1 MNALD
6 SKTGFQFQ
14 SNGHTGK
21 SVSQFLRA
29 WANGKAVLPQDWHLE
44 IANGRITNQHNHGL
58 VVGRKLCQLC
68 RRYRCKHQQFS
79 GGISDQQKLI
89 YANHEQEAKASTSMK
104 AYQLEFTQNT
114 GLDGIQNRGLKA
126 AEFSFLDSAEL
137 PAGAGITEVRP
148 TATAIRPEENK

>member
-1 MNALD
+1 M
-6 SKTGFQFQ
+6 
-14 SNGHTGK
+14 
-21 SVSQFLRA
+21 SQFLRA